1 MYWLPD
7 SPVVSLATGTTG
19 TTGPSAA
26 SSRRI
31 LRTADLGETAA
42 RNGRTD
48 RGGRSSGER

>member
-1 MYWLPD
+1 VYWLPD
-7 SPVVSLATGTTG
+7 SPVVSLATG